1 MADDKYSQ
9 RVRGKMASTGR
20 SKKADRM
27 RKMNSKETL
36 RGEDH
41 DYGAVFV
48 EGPTSVNAT
57 DLEVGENVELGSSKP
72 WFQGRRVVEL
82 DVLARSMNCEKCS
95 SWLRLSDIK
104 DEVIYGMA
112 SFLYISCPSSACQ
125 HISLVPT
132 GKKSNGKGF
141 DINYKVCLAMINAGM
156 GPSHVN
162 NFLTGCN
169 IPPVDASTLRKKQKE
184 LAPVII
190 EAAEA
195 SCKEAQREELEC
207 SECSELEGSFDAG
220 WQKRGSGWSYNSHTG
235 HASLI
240 GINTGKVVEFDVRT
254 RNCSICQY
262 YIGKNEPKPPHEC
275 NVNWTGSSKG
285 MEPDMACSMIQ
296 RLAEDGYTVGTL
308 HADNDATTQS
318 RLPRSIIKK
327 DDKTHV
333 KKNLSKRL
341 YGLSKNYKQLKSA
354 KVIPYIV
361 RCFMYTISKHQNSK
375 QSMKT
380 ELATIV
386 PHIFGHHEQCS
397 PTWCTYVKDPTK
409 FRFKHLPNGKAL
421 SGDKLREELDKLA
434 QNYIERADR
443 LLNLGSTQSNESF
456 NNSVAS
462 FAPKNRFYG
471 GTKSLKARVSSAVMQ
486 KNEGYGW
493 LSKVNKNS
501 LLSPGHLTILHGIRK
516 DRRRKQIR
524 KTQSTTNFKRKRLTI
539 KSKKLKDNQR
549 ESVKEG
555 DTYGGEI
562 EVQEHIDTETIPS
575 KMKFGG
581 EESVVVFDLE
591 TTGLSRKSD
600 ITQLAAFD
608 GTTVFN
614 EYVSPR
620 EVISPKSSEITGLTF
635 DFSCDQMYHHGKPV
649 KSRDIQIVLL
659 EFIEFISKKKK
670 PILFGHN
677 IASFDIPILMNK
689 LRQHSL
695 LSEFMLHI
703 YGCIDTI
710 KLARR
715 KFKTKDIGNHKQQTL
730 VTKLLGV
737 EYDAHNACAD
747 VTSLFQLLAHFEYS
761 EKDVFPFNSA
771 LLTDSYIPLIRASR
785 ITKLTARKLAHSGLC
800 LKHLQLAFNRDSE
813 NGLKS
818 ILLEHGFNAKTV
830 TCFTKHFTCTEE

>member
-48 EGPTSVNAT
+48 EGPISVNAT

-112 SFLYISCPSSACQ
+112 SFSYISCPSSACQ

-141 DINYKVCLAMINAGM
+141 NINYKVCLAMINAGM

-235 HASLI
+235 
-240 GINTGKVVEFDVRT
+240 
-254 RNCSICQY
+254 
-262 YIGKNEPKPPHEC
+262 
-275 NVNWTGSSKG
+275 SSKG

-318 RLPRSIIKK
+318 RLPCSIIKK

-354 KVIPYIV
+354 KVITYIV

-677 IASFDIPILMNK
+677 IASFDIPISMNK

-771 LLTDSYIPLIRASR
+771 LLTDSYIPLIRDSR

-830 TCFTKHFTCTEE
+830 TCFTKYFTCTEE

>member
-1 MADDKYSQ
+1 MADDKYSH

-27 RKMNSKETL
+27 RQMNRKETL

-41 DYGAVFV
+41 DYGAVLG
-48 EGPTSVNAT
+48 EGPVSVNAT
-57 DLEVGENVELGSSKP
+57 DLQVGSK
-72 WFQGRRVVEL
+72 
-82 DVLARSMNCEKCS
+82 S
-95 SWLRLSDIK
+95 
-104 DEVIYGMA
+104 
-112 SFLYISCPSSACQ
+112 
-125 HISLVPT
+125 
-132 GKKSNGKGF
+132 
-141 DINYKVCLAMINAGM
+141 MINAGM

-207 SECSELEGSFDAG
+207 SESSELEGSFDAG

-240 GINTGKVVEFDVRT
+240 GVNTGKVVEFDVRT

-262 YIGKNEPKPPHEC
+262 HIGKNEPKPPHEC

-296 RLAEDGYTVGTL
+296 RLAEDGFTVGTL
-308 HADNDATTQS
+308 HADNDATTQ
-318 RLPRSIIKK
+318 
-327 DDKTHV
+327 
-333 KKNLSKRL
+333 
-341 YGLSKNYKQLKSA
+341 
-354 KVIPYIV
+354 
-361 RCFMYTISKHQNSK
+361 
-375 QSMKT
+375 
-380 ELATIV
+380 
-386 PHIFGHHEQCS
+386 
-397 PTWCTYVKDPTK
+397 
-409 FRFKHLPNGKAL
+409 FKHLPNGKAL
-421 SGDKLREELDKLA
+421 SGDKLKEELDKLA
-434 QNYIERADR
+434 QSYIERADR
-443 LLNLGSTQSNESF
+443 L
-456 NNSVAS
+456 
-462 FAPKNRFYG
+462 FYG

-493 LSKVNKNS
+493 LSK
-501 LLSPGHLTILHGIRK
+501 
-516 DRRRKQIR
+516 
-524 KTQSTTNFKRKRLTI
+524 
-539 KSKKLKDNQR
+539 SKKLKDNQR
-549 ESVKEG
+549 ETVKEG

-575 KMKFGG
+575 KMKFEG

-620 EVISPKSSEITGLTF
+620 EVISPKVSELTGLTF
-635 DFSCDQMYHHGKPV
+635 DF
-649 KSRDIQIVLL
+649 
-659 EFIEFISKKKK
+659 
-670 PILFGHN
+670 
-677 IASFDIPILMNK
+677 
-689 LRQHSL
+689 
-695 LSEFMLHI
+695 
-703 YGCIDTI
+703 
-710 KLARR
+710 
-715 KFKTKDIGNHKQQTL
+715 L
-730 VTKLLGV
+730 VTRCTIMV
-737 EYDAHNACAD
+737 N
-747 VTSLFQLLAHFEYS
+747 QLKAEIFRL
-761 EKDVFPFNSA
+761 KDVFPFNEA
-771 LLTDSYIPLIRASR
+771 LLTDSYIPLIRVY
-785 ITKLTARKLAHSGLC
+785 ITKLTARRLAHSGLC

-830 TCFTKHFTCTEE
+830 TSF

>member
-1 MADDKYSQ
+1 MSNSNHIVIINNLSKSSSISDSNLTDAIFDLLNNSMMISTSRNCIQIKTKDKQRSAVIRLRSPTEVSDVLDRLKDRSSRNSLGFSFQRIADMYVDINVEMELPAKYY
-9 RVRGKMASTGR
+9 
-20 SKKADRM
+20 
-27 RKMNSKETL
+27 RKGQHIGKETRQMEFKLGGGDYVRNNL
-36 RGEDH
+36 R
-41 DYGAVFV
+41 
-48 EGPTSVNAT
+48 
-57 DLEVGENVELGSSKP
+57 ENVSKYVCAYLN
-72 WFQGRRVVEL
+72 GRTEGTLFIGV
-82 DVLARSMNCEKCS
+82 D
-95 SWLRLSDIK
+95 
-104 DEVIYGMA
+104 
-112 SFLYISCPSSACQ
+112 
-125 HISLVPT
+125 
-132 GKKSNGKGF
+132 
-141 DINYKVCLAMINAGM
+141 AMINAGM

-207 SECSELEGSFDAG
+207 SESSELEGSFDAG

-240 GINTGKVVEFDVRT
+240 GVNTGKVVEFDVRT

-262 YIGKNEPKPPHEC
+262 HIGKNEPKPPHEC

-327 DDKTHV
+327 M
-333 KKNLSKRL
+333 
-341 YGLSKNYKQLKSA
+341 
-354 KVIPYIV
+354 I
-361 RCFMYTISKHQNSK
+361 KH
-375 QSMKT
+375 
-380 ELATIV
+380 I
-386 PHIFGHHEQCS
+386 
-397 PTWCTYVKDPTK
+397 
-409 FRFKHLPNGKAL
+409 FKHLPNGKAL
-421 SGDKLREELDKLA
+421 SGDKLKEELDKLA
-434 QNYIERADR
+434 QSYIERADR
-443 LLNLGSTQSNESF
+443 LLNLGSTQSNRKF
-456 NNSVAS
+456 QTTVLLVL
-462 FAPKNRFYG
+462 PQKNRFYG

-493 LSKVNKNS
+493 LSK
-501 LLSPGHLTILHGIRK
+501 
-516 DRRRKQIR
+516 
-524 KTQSTTNFKRKRLTI
+524 
-539 KSKKLKDNQR
+539 SKKLKDNQR
-549 ESVKEG
+549 ETVKEG

-575 KMKFGG
+575 KMKFEG

-620 EVISPKSSEITGLTF
+620 EVISPKVSELTGLTF
-635 DFSCDQMYHHGKPV
+635 DFSCDQMYHHGIPV
-649 KSRDIQIVLL
+649 ESRDIQIVLL
-659 EFIEFISKKKK
+659 KFIDFISKKKK

-677 IASFDIPILMNK
+677 IAAFDIPILMNK

-695 LSEFMLHI
+695 LSEFLLHI

-710 KLARR
+710 KLAKR

-730 VTKLLGV
+730 VTKLLGI

-747 VTSLFQLLAHFEYS
+747 VTSLFQLLEHFEYS
-761 EKDVFPFNSA
+761 EKDVFPFNAA
-771 LLTDSYIPLIRASR
+771 LLTDSYIPLIRASH
-785 ITKLTARKLAHSGLC
+785 ITKLTARRLAHSGLC

-830 TCFTKHFTCTEE
+830 TSFTKYFTCTEE

>member
-1 MADDKYSQ
+1 M
-9 RVRGKMASTGR
+9 V
-20 SKKADRM
+20 
-27 RKMNSKETL
+27 
-36 RGEDH
+36 
-41 DYGAVFV
+41 
-48 EGPTSVNAT
+48 
-57 DLEVGENVELGSSKP
+57 
-72 WFQGRRVVEL
+72 
-82 DVLARSMNCEKCS
+82 
-95 SWLRLSDIK
+95 
-104 DEVIYGMA
+104 
-112 SFLYISCPSSACQ
+112 
-125 HISLVPT
+125 
-132 GKKSNGKGF
+132 
-141 DINYKVCLAMINAGM
+141 
-156 GPSHVN
+156 
-162 NFLTGCN
+162 
-169 IPPVDASTLRKKQKE
+169 
-184 LAPVII
+184 
-190 EAAEA
+190 
-195 SCKEAQREELEC
+195 
-207 SECSELEGSFDAG
+207 
-220 WQKRGSGWSYNSHTG
+220 
-235 HASLI
+235 
-240 GINTGKVVEFDVRT
+240 
-254 RNCSICQY
+254 
-262 YIGKNEPKPPHEC
+262 
-275 NVNWTGSSKG
+275 
-285 MEPDMACSMIQ
+285 
-296 RLAEDGYTVGTL
+296 
-308 HADNDATTQS
+308 
-318 RLPRSIIKK
+318 
-327 DDKTHV
+327 
-333 KKNLSKRL
+333 
-341 YGLSKNYKQLKSA
+341 
-354 KVIPYIV
+354 
-361 RCFMYTISKHQNSK
+361 
-375 QSMKT
+375 
-380 ELATIV
+380 
-386 PHIFGHHEQCS
+386 
-397 PTWCTYVKDPTK
+397 
-409 FRFKHLPNGKAL
+409 
-421 SGDKLREELDKLA
+421 
-434 QNYIERADR
+434 
-443 LLNLGSTQSNESF
+443 
-456 NNSVAS
+456 
-462 FAPKNRFYG
+462 
-471 GTKSLKARVSSAVMQ
+471 
-486 KNEGYGW
+486 
-493 LSKVNKNS
+493 
-501 LLSPGHLTILHGIRK
+501 
-516 DRRRKQIR
+516 
-524 KTQSTTNFKRKRLTI
+524 
-539 KSKKLKDNQR
+539 SKKLKDNQR

-614 EYVSPR
+614 QYVSPR

-689 LRQHSL
+689 LLQHSL

-785 ITKLTARKLAHSGLC
+785 ITKLTARRLAHSGLC

-830 TCFTKHFTCTEE
+830 TCFTKYFTCTEE

>member
-1 MADDKYSQ
+1 MADDKYSH
-9 RVRGKMASTGR
+9 RVRGKMAST
-20 SKKADRM
+20 
-27 RKMNSKETL
+27 
-36 RGEDH
+36 
-41 DYGAVFV
+41 
-48 EGPTSVNAT
+48 
-57 DLEVGENVELGSSKP
+57 
-72 WFQGRRVVEL
+72 
-82 DVLARSMNCEKCS
+82 
-95 SWLRLSDIK
+95 
-104 DEVIYGMA
+104 
-112 SFLYISCPSSACQ
+112 
-125 HISLVPT
+125 
-132 GKKSNGKGF
+132 
-141 DINYKVCLAMINAGM
+141 AMINAGM

-207 SECSELEGSFDAG
+207 SESSELEGSFDAG

-240 GINTGKVVEFDVRT
+240 GVNTGKVVEFDVRT

-262 YIGKNEPKPPHEC
+262 HIGKNEPKPPHEC

-361 RCFMYTISKHQNSK
+361 RCFMYAISRHQNCK
-375 QSMKT
+375 QSMKA

-397 PTWCTYVKDPTK
+397 PTWCTYIKDPTK

-421 SGDKLREELDKLA
+421 SGDKLKEELDKLA
-434 QNYIERADR
+434 QSYIERADR

-493 LSKVNKNS
+493 LSK
-501 LLSPGHLTILHGIRK
+501 
-516 DRRRKQIR
+516 
-524 KTQSTTNFKRKRLTI
+524 
-539 KSKKLKDNQR
+539 SKKLKDNQR
-549 ESVKEG
+549 ETVKEG

-575 KMKFGG
+575 KMKFEG
-581 EESVVVFDLE
+581 EESSWNTSDILLMFVGSYAPSIMKNKIDMEYSF
-591 TTGLSRKSD
+591 TAYTIGLSRKSD

-620 EVISPKSSEITGLTF
+620 EVISPKVSELTGLTF
-635 DFSCDQMYHHGKPV
+635 DFSCDQMYHHGIPV
-649 KSRDIQIVLL
+649 ESRDIQIVLL
-659 EFIEFISKKKK
+659 K
-670 PILFGHN
+670 
-677 IASFDIPILMNK
+677 
-689 LRQHSL
+689 
-695 LSEFMLHI
+695 
-703 YGCIDTI
+703 
-710 KLARR
+710 

-730 VTKLLGV
+730 VTKLLGI

-747 VTSLFQLLAHFEYS
+747 VTSLFQLLEHFEYS
-761 EKDVFPFNSA
+761 EKDVFPFNAA
-771 LLTDSYIPLIRASR
+771 LLTDSYIPLIRASH
-785 ITKLTARKLAHSGLC
+785 ITKLTARRLAHSGLC

-830 TCFTKHFTCTEE
+830 TSFTKYFTCTEE

>member
-1 MADDKYSQ
+1 MADDKYAQ

-48 EGPTSVNAT
+48 EGPTGVNAT

-156 GPSHVN
+156 GPSNVN

-220 WQKRGSGWSYNSHTG
+220 WQKKGSGWSYNSHTG

-240 GINTGKVVEFDVRT
+240 GINTGKVIEFDVRT

-341 YGLSKNYKQLKSA
+341 FGLSKNYKQLKSA

-771 LLTDSYIPLIRASR
+771 LLTDSYIPLIRDSR

>member
-1 MADDKYSQ
+1 MTDGSNEVFA
-9 RVRGKMASTGR
+9 
-20 SKKADRM
+20 
-27 RKMNSKETL
+27 NSGICKEIYVESNFGVSLDARIPGLPT
-36 RGEDH
+36 
-41 DYGAVFV
+41 DYILITKEIA
-48 EGPTSVNAT
+48 A
-57 DLEVGENVELGSSKP
+57 LM
-72 WFQGRRVVEL
+72 GRRFLESNLIVDTE
-82 DVLARSMNCEKCS
+82 
-95 SWLRLSDIK
+95 
-104 DEVIYGMA
+104 IYDKHD
-112 SFLYISCPSSACQ
+112 Q
-125 HISLVPT
+125 
-132 GKKSNGKGF
+132 
-141 DINYKVCLAMINAGM
+141 AMINAGM

-207 SECSELEGSFDAG
+207 SESSELEGSFDAG

-240 GINTGKVVEFDVRT
+240 GVNTGKVVEFDVRT

-262 YIGKNEPKPPHEC
+262 HIGKNEPKPPHEC

-318 RLPRSIIKK
+318 RLPRSINKK

-493 LSKVNKNS
+493 LSKVNKKS

-575 KMKFGG
+575 KMKFEG

-614 EYVSPR
+614 EHVSPR
-620 EVISPKSSEITGLTF
+620 ELISPKSSEITGLTF
-635 DFSCDQMYHHGKPV
+635 DFSCDQMYHHGKLV

-659 EFIEFISKKKK
+659 EFIDFISKKKK

-747 VTSLFQLLAHFEYS
+747 VTSLFQLLEHFEYS
-761 EKDVFPFNSA
+761 EKDVFPFNAA

-785 ITKLTARKLAHSGLC
+785 ITKLTAR
-800 LKHLQLAFNRDSE
+800 
-813 NGLKS
+813 
-818 ILLEHGFNAKTV
+818 
-830 TCFTKHFTCTEE
+830 

>member
-1 MADDKYSQ
+1 MADDKYSK
-9 RVRGKMASTGR
+9 RIRGKMASTGR

-27 RKMNSKETL
+27 RKMNRKETV

-48 EGPTSVNAT
+48 EGLSVNAT

-132 GKKSNGKGF
+132 EKKSNGKGF
-141 DINYKVCLAMINAGM
+141 DINYKVCL
-156 GPSHVN
+156 
-162 NFLTGCN
+162 
-169 IPPVDASTLRKKQKE
+169 
-184 LAPVII
+184 
-190 EAAEA
+190 
-195 SCKEAQREELEC
+195 
-207 SECSELEGSFDAG
+207 
-220 WQKRGSGWSYNSHTG
+220 
-235 HASLI
+235 
-240 GINTGKVVEFDVRT
+240 
-254 RNCSICQY
+254 
-262 YIGKNEPKPPHEC
+262 
-275 NVNWTGSSKG
+275 GSSKG

-308 HADNDATTQS
+308 HADIDATTQS

-327 DDKTHV
+327 DDKTDV

-434 QNYIERADR
+434 QRYIERADR

-471 GTKSLKARVSSAVMQ
+471 GTKSLKAMVSSAVMQ

-493 LSKVNKNS
+493 LSKVNKKS

-516 DRRRKQIR
+516 DRRRKLIR

-591 TTGLSRKSD
+591 STGFKSD

-620 EVISPKSSEITGLTF
+620 EVISPKISEITGLTF

-677 IASFDIPILMNK
+677 ITSFDIPILMNK

-695 LSEFMLHI
+695 LSEFVLHI

-710 KLARR
+710 KLTRR

-737 EYDAHNACAD
+737 EYDDHNACAD

-761 EKDVFPFNSA
+761 EKDVFRFNSA
-771 LLTDSYIPLIRASR
+771 LLTDSYIPLIWASH
-785 ITKLTARKLAHSGLC
+785 ITKLTARRLAHSGLC
-800 LKHLQLAFNRDSE
+800 LKHLQLAFNKDSE

-830 TCFTKHFTCTEE
+830 TCFTKYFTCTEE

>member
-1 MADDKYSQ
+1 
-9 RVRGKMASTGR
+9 
-20 SKKADRM
+20 
-27 RKMNSKETL
+27 
-36 RGEDH
+36 
-41 DYGAVFV
+41 
-48 EGPTSVNAT
+48 
-57 DLEVGENVELGSSKP
+57 
-72 WFQGRRVVEL
+72 
-82 DVLARSMNCEKCS
+82 
-95 SWLRLSDIK
+95 
-104 DEVIYGMA
+104 
-112 SFLYISCPSSACQ
+112 
-125 HISLVPT
+125 
-132 GKKSNGKGF
+132 
-141 DINYKVCLAMINAGM
+141 MINAGM

-220 WQKRGSGWSYNSHTG
+220 WQKRGSGWSYNSH
-235 HASLI
+235 
-240 GINTGKVVEFDVRT
+240 
-254 RNCSICQY
+254 
-262 YIGKNEPKPPHEC
+262 
-275 NVNWTGSSKG
+275 TGSSKG

>member
-1 MADDKYSQ
+1 
-9 RVRGKMASTGR
+9 
-20 SKKADRM
+20 
-27 RKMNSKETL
+27 
-36 RGEDH
+36 
-41 DYGAVFV
+41 
-48 EGPTSVNAT
+48 
-57 DLEVGENVELGSSKP
+57 
-72 WFQGRRVVEL
+72 
-82 DVLARSMNCEKCS
+82 
-95 SWLRLSDIK
+95 
-104 DEVIYGMA
+104 
-112 SFLYISCPSSACQ
+112 
-125 HISLVPT
+125 
-132 GKKSNGKGF
+132 
-141 DINYKVCLAMINAGM
+141 MINAGM

-207 SECSELEGSFDAG
+207 S
-220 WQKRGSGWSYNSHTG
+220 G

-240 GINTGKVVEFDVRT
+240 GVNTGKVVEFDVRT

-262 YIGKNEPKPPHEC
+262 HIGKNEPKPPHEC

-296 RLAEDGYTVGTL
+296 RLAEDGYTVL
-308 HADNDATTQS
+308 W
-318 RLPRSIIKK
+318 R
-327 DDKTHV
+327 
-333 KKNLSKRL
+333 
-341 YGLSKNYKQLKSA
+341 
-354 KVIPYIV
+354 
-361 RCFMYTISKHQNSK
+361 
-375 QSMKT
+375 
-380 ELATIV
+380 
-386 PHIFGHHEQCS
+386 
-397 PTWCTYVKDPTK
+397 
-409 FRFKHLPNGKAL
+409 
-421 SGDKLREELDKLA
+421 
-434 QNYIERADR
+434 
-443 LLNLGSTQSNESF
+443 
-456 NNSVAS
+456 
-462 FAPKNRFYG
+462 
-471 GTKSLKARVSSAVMQ
+471 TKSLKARVSSAVMQ

-493 LSKVNKNS
+493 LSKVNKKS

-516 DRRRKQIR
+516 DRRPKQIR

-539 KSKKLKDNQR
+539 K
-549 ESVKEG
+549 G

-575 KMKFGG
+575 KMKFEG

-620 EVISPKSSEITGLTF
+620 EVISPKVSELTGLTF
-635 DFSCDQMYHHGKPV
+635 DFSCDQMYHHGIPV
-649 KSRDIQIVLL
+649 ESRDIQIVLL
-659 EFIEFISKKKK
+659 KFIDFISKKKK

-677 IASFDIPILMNK
+677 IAAFDIPILMNK

-695 LSEFMLHI
+695 LSEFLLHI

-710 KLARR
+710 KLAKR

-730 VTKLLGV
+730 VTKLLGI

-747 VTSLFQLLAHFEYS
+747 VTSLFQLEHFEYS
-761 EKDVFPFNSA
+761 EKDVFPFNAA
-771 LLTDSYIPLIRASR
+771 LLTDSYIPLIRASH
-785 ITKLTARKLAHSGLC
+785 ITKLTARQLAHSGLC

-830 TCFTKHFTCTEE
+830 TSFTKYFTCTEE

>member
-1 MADDKYSQ
+1 
-9 RVRGKMASTGR
+9 
-20 SKKADRM
+20 
-27 RKMNSKETL
+27 
-36 RGEDH
+36 
-41 DYGAVFV
+41 
-48 EGPTSVNAT
+48 
-57 DLEVGENVELGSSKP
+57 
-72 WFQGRRVVEL
+72 
-82 DVLARSMNCEKCS
+82 
-95 SWLRLSDIK
+95 
-104 DEVIYGMA
+104 
-112 SFLYISCPSSACQ
+112 
-125 HISLVPT
+125 
-132 GKKSNGKGF
+132 
-141 DINYKVCLAMINAGM
+141 
-156 GPSHVN
+156 
-162 NFLTGCN
+162 
-169 IPPVDASTLRKKQKE
+169 
-184 LAPVII
+184 
-190 EAAEA
+190 
-195 SCKEAQREELEC
+195 
-207 SECSELEGSFDAG
+207 
-220 WQKRGSGWSYNSHTG
+220 
-235 HASLI
+235 
-240 GINTGKVVEFDVRT
+240 
-254 RNCSICQY
+254 
-262 YIGKNEPKPPHEC
+262 
-275 NVNWTGSSKG
+275 

-308 HADNDATTQS
+308 HSDNDATTQS

-327 DDKTHV
+327 DDKTHL

-341 YGLSKNYKQLKSA
+341 CGLSKNYKQLKSA

-361 RCFMYTISKHQNSK
+361 RCFMYAISRHQNCK
-375 QSMKT
+375 QSMKA

-397 PTWCTYVKDPTK
+397 PTWCTYIKDPTK

-421 SGDKLREELDKLA
+421 SGDKLKEELDKLA
-434 QNYIERADR
+434 QSYIERADR

-493 LSKVNKNS
+493 LSKVNKKS

-549 ESVKEG
+549 ETVKEG

-575 KMKFGG
+575 KMKFEG

-620 EVISPKSSEITGLTF
+620 EVISPKVSELTGLTF

-649 KSRDIQIVLL
+649 ESRDIQIVLL
-659 EFIEFISKKKK
+659 KFIDFISKKKK
-670 PILFGHN
+670 PNLFGHN
-677 IASFDIPILMNK
+677 IAAFDIPILMNK

-695 LSEFMLHI
+695 LSEFLLHI

-715 KFKTKDIGNHKQQTL
+715 KFKTKDIGNHKQKTL
-730 VTKLLGV
+730 VTKLLGI

-747 VTSLFQLLAHFEYS
+747 VTSLFQLLEHFEYS
-761 EKDVFPFNSA
+761 EKDVFPFNAA
-771 LLTDSYIPLIRASR
+771 LLTDSYIPLIRASH
-785 ITKLTARKLAHSGLC
+785 ITKLTARRLAHSGLC

-830 TCFTKHFTCTEE
+830 TSFTKYLTCTEE

>member
-1 MADDKYSQ
+1 
-9 RVRGKMASTGR
+9 
-20 SKKADRM
+20 
-27 RKMNSKETL
+27 
-36 RGEDH
+36 
-41 DYGAVFV
+41 
-48 EGPTSVNAT
+48 
-57 DLEVGENVELGSSKP
+57 
-72 WFQGRRVVEL
+72 
-82 DVLARSMNCEKCS
+82 
-95 SWLRLSDIK
+95 
-104 DEVIYGMA
+104 
-112 SFLYISCPSSACQ
+112 
-125 HISLVPT
+125 
-132 GKKSNGKGF
+132 
-141 DINYKVCLAMINAGM
+141 
-156 GPSHVN
+156 
-162 NFLTGCN
+162 
-169 IPPVDASTLRKKQKE
+169 
-184 LAPVII
+184 
-190 EAAEA
+190 
-195 SCKEAQREELEC
+195 
-207 SECSELEGSFDAG
+207 
-220 WQKRGSGWSYNSHTG
+220 
-235 HASLI
+235 
-240 GINTGKVVEFDVRT
+240 
-254 RNCSICQY
+254 
-262 YIGKNEPKPPHEC
+262 
-275 NVNWTGSSKG
+275 
-285 MEPDMACSMIQ
+285 
-296 RLAEDGYTVGTL
+296 
-308 HADNDATTQS
+308 
-318 RLPRSIIKK
+318 
-327 DDKTHV
+327 
-333 KKNLSKRL
+333 
-341 YGLSKNYKQLKSA
+341 
-354 KVIPYIV
+354 
-361 RCFMYTISKHQNSK
+361 
-375 QSMKT
+375 MKT

-409 FRFKHLPNGKAL
+409 FRFKHLPNGKAM

-434 QNYIERADR
+434 QSYIERADR

-456 NNSVAS
+456 NNSVVLS
-462 FAPKNRFYG
+462 
-471 GTKSLKARVSSAVMQ
+471 KSLKARVSSAVMQ

-493 LSKVNKNS
+493 LSKVNKKS

-608 GTTVFN
+608 GTSVFN

-659 EFIEFISKKKK
+659 EFIEFIRKKKK

-703 YGCIDTI
+703 YECIDTI
-710 KLARR
+710 KLTRR
-715 KFKTKDIGNHKQQTL
+715 KLKTKDIGNHKQQTL

-771 LLTDSYIPLIRASR
+771 LLTDSYIPLIRDSH
-785 ITKLTARKLAHSGLC
+785 INKLTARRLAHSGLC

-830 TCFTKHFTCTEE
+830 TCFTKYFTCTEE

>member
-1 MADDKYSQ
+1 MPLHY
-9 RVRGKMASTGR
+9 V
-20 SKKADRM
+20 
-27 RKMNSKETL
+27 
-36 RGEDH
+36 
-41 DYGAVFV
+41 
-48 EGPTSVNAT
+48 
-57 DLEVGENVELGSSKP
+57 
-72 WFQGRRVVEL
+72 
-82 DVLARSMNCEKCS
+82 
-95 SWLRLSDIK
+95 
-104 DEVIYGMA
+104 
-112 SFLYISCPSSACQ
+112 
-125 HISLVPT
+125 
-132 GKKSNGKGF
+132 
-141 DINYKVCLAMINAGM
+141 
-156 GPSHVN
+156 
-162 NFLTGCN
+162 
-169 IPPVDASTLRKKQKE
+169 KKQKE

-830 TCFTKHFTCTEE
+830 TSFTKYFTCTEE